1 MESNKLELVIITG
14 MSGAGKSTAANAL
27 EDIGFY
33 CIDNIPP
40 MLINSIIDIS
50 LRNNVNMSKIA
61 VITDLRGYD
70 MFDEIDSTIEAI
82 EKRGI
87 DPKIVFLDASND
99 ELIKRYKE
107 NRRLHPLCAK
117 LNLSVADAIEHERL
131 MLKKVYSISEFII
144 DTTNCSSRQLRK
156 RITDVFVDSNKN
168 DTINVQCMSFGFKHS
183 APHDADLMF
192 DVRCLPNPFYID
204 ELRELT
210 GLDTDV
216 SSYVLGFEEAREIYK
231 KIKEFVDY
239 TLPLYE
245 KEGKSQLVVA
255 IGCTGGKHRSVTIV
269 EKLFAHLKQKGL
281 NVVCSHRDIEK
292 L

>member
-50 LRNNVNMSKIA
+50 TRSNVNMSKIA

-70 MFDEIDSTIEAI
+70 MFDEINTTIESI

-87 DPKIVFLDASND
+87 NPKIVFLDAEDD

-107 NRRLHPLCAK
+107 NRRLHPLCVK
-117 LNLSVADAIEHERL
+117 LNLSVADAIKHERL
-131 MLKKVYSISEFII
+131 LLNKVHSISEFII
-144 DTTNCSSRQLRK
+144 DTTNCTSRQLRK
-156 RITDVFVDSNKN
+156 RIIDIFTDTTKT
-168 DTINVQCMSFGFKHS
+168 DTISVQCMSFGFKHGT
-183 APHDADLMF
+183 PHDADLMF

-210 GLDTDV
+210 GLNTEV
-216 SSYVLGFEEAREIYK
+216 SSYVLNFNEAQEIYK
-231 KIKEFVDY
+231 KIENFVDY

-245 KEGKSQLVVA
+245 QEGKSQLVVA

-269 EKLFAHLKQKGL
+269 EKLFAHLKKQGL
-281 NVVCSHRDIEK
+281 NVVCTHRDIEK
-292 L
+292 T

>member
-1 MESNKLELVIITG
+1 MDGNKLELVIITG

-50 LRNNVNMSKIA
+50 LRSNVNMSKIA

-70 MFDEIDSTIEAI
+70 MFDEIDNTIDSI

-87 DPKIVFLDASND
+87 DPKIVFLDASDND
-99 ELIKRYKE
+99 LIKRYKE

-131 MLKKVYSISEFII
+131 LLKKVRSYSEFII

-156 RITDVFVDSNKN
+156 RITDIFVD
-168 DTINVQCMSFGFKHS
+168 DTNTDNISIQCMSFGFKHG

-210 GLDTDV
+210 GLNTEV
-216 SSYVLGFEEAREIYK
+216 SSYVLGFKEAEEIYK
-231 KIKEFVDY
+231 KIEDFVDY

-245 KEGKSQLVVA
+245 NEGKSQLVVA

-269 EKLFAHLKQKGL
+269 EKLFAHLKTRSQ
-281 NVVCSHRDIEK
+281 NVVCTHRDIDK
-292 L
+292 G